1 MRGNVNETKEE
12 TSNVEK
18 STTTLLKGSVR
29 KMFLG
34 DSSQKLILQLGE
46 VNFIEEKKT
55 VHCCMSDGE
64 EYSQFVYFGPGLTNR
79 ARKLDESFHIIWVKS
94 FEVSNNFLKITAF
107 EVIKE
112 KAEKI
117 GEPKIIDPHESGWFL
132 RF

>member
-1 MRGNVNETKEE
+1 MKRNHLLEDDENIKNSAKKSKLKKNTEDKKEDEDNNNSSDETKEE

-18 STTTLLKGSVR
+18 STTTLLQGSVR

-79 ARKLDESFHIIWVKS
+79 ARKLD
-94 FEVSNNFLKITAF
+94 
-107 EVIKE
+107 
-112 KAEKI
+112 
-117 GEPKIIDPHESGWFL
+117 
-132 RF
+132 